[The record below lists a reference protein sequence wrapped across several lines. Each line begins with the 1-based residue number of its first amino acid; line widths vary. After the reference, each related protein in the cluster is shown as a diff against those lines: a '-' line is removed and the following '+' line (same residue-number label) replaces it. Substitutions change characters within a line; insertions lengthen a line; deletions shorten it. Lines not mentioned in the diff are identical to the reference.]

1 MNGMLFIIRLFI
13 ARLFIASLLSTGL
26 VFTQTA
32 IAETAATKISSA
44 RQNELLHF
52 IKHDCGSCHGMTLK
66 GGLGPALLPET
77 LAAKP
82 KDYLVSTI
90 LEGRQNTA
98 MPPWKTMLSKNDA
111 IWITEQLQNGSV
123 QPTKLAQ
130 NKLSQDKQSQNKQ
143 TKNKPSQDKQGR
155 SEK

>member
-1 MNGMLFIIRLFI
+1 MNGMLLIVRLFI

-26 VFTQTA
+26 LFTQTA
-32 IAETAATKISSA
+32 IAETAATQISSA
-44 RQNELLHF
+44 RQNELLYF

-82 KDYLVSTI
+82 KDYLVATI

-98 MPPWKTMLSKNDA
+98 MPPWKSMLSHGDA

-123 QPTKLAQ
+123 QPTQLAQ
-130 NKLSQDKQSQNKQ
+130 K
-143 TKNKPSQDKQGR
+143 KPSQDKQGR
-155 SEK
+155 GEK

>member
-1 MNGMLFIIRLFI
+1 MNDMLHI
-13 ARLFIASLLSTGL
+13 ARFFMARLLIASLLSTGL
-26 VFTQTA
+26 LFTQTA

-44 RQNELLHF
+44 RQNELLYF

-82 KDYLVSTI
+82 KDYLVATI

-98 MPPWKTMLSKNDA
+98 MPPWKSMLSQGDA

-123 QPTKLAQ
+123 QPTQLA
-130 NKLSQDKQSQNKQ
+130 NSKPPRDKQAQNKQ
-143 TKNKPSQDKQGR
+143 TGSRK
-155 SEK
+155 

>member
-13 ARLFIASLLSTGL
+13 TRLFIASLLSTGL
-26 VFTQTA
+26 LFTQTA
-32 IAETAATKISSA
+32 IAETATTKISSA
-44 RQNELLHF
+44 RQNELLYF

-82 KDYLVSTI
+82 KDYLVATI

-98 MPPWKTMLSKNDA
+98 MPPWKTMLSQDDA

-123 QPTKLAQ
+123 QPTQLA
-130 NKLSQDKQSQNKQ
+130 NS
-143 TKNKPSQDKQGR
+143 KPSQDKQAQNKQTQDKQTRG
-155 SEK
+155 SK